1 MADKHVPQ
9 AQRSQEKK
17 RQIYETAMGMFR
29 DKGYNQTTIRDIC
42 TAAGI
47 TTGTFYNFFG
57 DKFGIVQEHYR
68 HLTARRDSYLEL
80 TAERLA
86 NPYQTICDYFLS
98 LAAVSSMMG
107 KDLSR
112 AFAYHAPEMVAGVT
126 AAGGNSVHH
135 IALLLGKAKDSG
147 TLPADTDPW
156 HTAEFLIAGYM
167 GMMQYWHNFSTSES
181 LEDVARRM
189 LPRLFSA
196 VTDQPITIPE

>member
-1 MADKHVPQ
+1 MTDKHIPQ

-68 HLTARRDSYLEL
+68 YLIASRESHLEFA
-80 TAERLA
+80 AAKLA

-98 LAAVSSMMG
+98 LATVSSMMG

-112 AFAYHAPEMVAGVT
+112 AFSYHAPEMVAGVA
-126 AAGGNSVHH
+126 AAGGNSVHR
-135 IALLLGKAKDSG
+135 IALFLGKAKDCG
-147 TLPADTDPW
+147 AIPADTDPW

-167 GMMQYWHNFSTSES
+167 DMMQYWHNFSTGES
-181 LEDVARRM
+181 LEDVGRRM
-189 LPRLFSA
+189 LPLLFSA
-196 VTDQPITIPE
+196 VTDQNLEIL